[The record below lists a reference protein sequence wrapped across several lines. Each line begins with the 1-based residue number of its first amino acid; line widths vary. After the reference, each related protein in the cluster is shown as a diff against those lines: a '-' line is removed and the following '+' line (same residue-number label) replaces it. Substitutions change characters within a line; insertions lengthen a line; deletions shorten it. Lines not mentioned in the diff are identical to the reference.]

1 MSQEYYMSNKAR
13 DLLASFDA
21 LPDLDKQ
28 LVVVEILRRTPEG
41 NLPISTL
48 ESLADELFAKL
59 DQEETQSPKG

>member
-1 MSQEYYMSNKAR
+1 MSNKAR

-28 LVVVEILRRTPEG
+28 LVVVEILRRAPEG
-41 NLPISTL
+41 DLLLSTL
-48 ESLADELFAKL
+48 EGLADESFVKL